1 MCKPQSAR
9 ILARKSVKKLFL
21 SVLVRQFRT
30 FPREGDCFCL
40 HRGRSDAGRMRSTCR
55 LLVQLLVC
63 LATAH
68 ARSLRDISFIRK
80 MRADG
85 LPPVGAKY
93 ERTLT
98 LPMLGRQVLELY
110 ITSRTTAQ
118 LVMEGA
124 INLNEPVRYRSDGS
138 GRLAFDL
145 SAGTIQML
153 RRVRTSLREAEY
165 LSSTDVAIVTVAP
178 PVIPAIR
185 IRMYRTDDSRASAA
199 KESINSVA
207 MSWAA
212 KAASVWQ
219 ATRWLGRRRK
229 QDCESANA

>member
-1 MCKPQSAR
+1 VGDRRRSKAEIPKTSASA
-9 ILARKSVKKLFL
+9 LL
-21 SVLVRQFRT
+21 SAS
-30 FPREGDCFCL
+30 P
-40 HRGRSDAGRMRSTCR
+40 DAPTRLEMRSTWR
-55 LLVQLLVC
+55 LFVQLLC
-63 LATAH
+63 LATTH
-68 ARSLRDISFIRK
+68 ARSLSDISFIRK

-124 INLNEPVRYRSDGS
+124 INLNEQVQYRSDGS

-145 SAGTIQML
+145 SAGTVQML

-165 LSSTDVAIVTVAP
+165 LSSTDIAIVTVAP

-185 IRMYRTDDSRASAA
+185 IRMYRTDDSRAS
-199 KESINSVA
+199 SVKA
-207 MSWAA
+207 SMNTIATSWAA
-212 KAASVWQ
+212 KAAGVWK

-229 QDCESANA
+229 LDCDSGNA